1 MIRRMDIHVR
11 RLLFVL
17 ILLLIDLLRALVLWC
32 SVKQWIDGLCAT
44 GSASAPHLQ
53 EALAEP
59 VAHINTRLTDR

>member
-1 MIRRMDIHVR
+1 MALWAGTKEKAGNTKHPTK
-11 RLLFVL
+11 L
-17 ILLLIDLLRALVLWC
+17 ILDGFLVLSQRW
-32 SVKQWIDGLCAT
+32 VDGLCAT